1 VRSQVPFVPELVA
14 SDLDGTLLPASLE
27 FPPGTSAAVAALR
40 SAGITFVVCT
50 GRMFQS
56 TRKVAARLGVVD
68 GPVVCYQGALVA
80 DLGSGE
86 WLRHVPLSPAIAR
99 AVVLEIR
106 ALGRH
111 VNAYI
116 DDGLYVEE
124 LDDWARA
131 YSRLADV
138 EIAVVADLAAEV
150 AARRPTKLLVTT
162 DAADA
167 DVLQPRLQAK
177 WGDALYIRRS
187 QPGFI
192 EIADPSISK
201 SGSLQWLSDRL
212 GLRRERAVAC
222 GDGMNDVDMLRWA
235 GVGVAV
241 AEAAAEVRAAADV
254 VVPRAEL
261 PHFLAGLAAAR

>member
-1 VRSQVPFVPELVA
+1 MGPQIPFVPDLVA

-27 FPPGTSAAVAALR
+27 FPPEAPAAVAALR
-40 SAGITFVVCT
+40 AAGITFVVCT

-56 TRKVAARLGVVD
+56 TRKVVARLGVVD
-68 GPVVCYQGALVA
+68 GPAVCYQGALVA

-86 WLRHVPLSPAIAR
+86 WLRHVPLPSASAR
-99 AVVLEIR
+99 AVILEMR

-116 DDGLYVEE
+116 DDGMYVEE
-124 LDDWARA
+124 MDDWARA
-131 YSRLADV
+131 YSRLAEV
-138 EIAVVADLAAEV
+138 EITVVADLAAEV
-150 AARRPTKLLVTT
+150 VARPPTKLLVTT
-162 DAADA
+162 HAADA
-167 DVLQPRLQAK
+167 DVLQPRLEAR
-177 WGDALYIRRS
+177 WGHGLYIRRS

-192 EIADPSISK
+192 EIADPRISK
-201 SGSLQWLSDRL
+201 SGSLQWLCDRL
-212 GLRRERAVAC
+212 GLSPERAVAC

-235 GVGVAV
+235 GLGVAV

-261 PHFLAGLAAAR
+261 PAFLAGLAAAR